1 MADNWNKI
9 IVHNGKQPKISD
21 GVYGAIRV
29 TDDRQYEGIPLL
41 PRRFTEEGMGQ
52 FVARYD
58 FKYVDEF
65 GHIERCSIERR
76 YQRDENYKW
85 VISRGTANLGRDG
98 LWYLEPSSSNR
109 DDEYINLTRFDTVQ
123 DALDFIHE
131 FCFQAKKEITW
142 RMMDNK
148 NNEPS

>member
-1 MADNWNKI
+1 MADNWHKI
-9 IVHNGKQPKISD
+9 VVHNGNQPKISE
-21 GVYGAIRV
+21 GVYSAIRV
-29 TDDRQYEGIPLL
+29 TDDGQYEGIPLL
-41 PRRFTEEGMGQ
+41 PRKFTEEGMGLL
-52 FVARYD
+52 VARYD
-58 FKYVDEF
+58 FKYVDQF
-65 GHIERCSIERR
+65 GRIERCSIERR

-85 VISRGTANLGRDG
+85 VISRGNSNLGRDG

-131 FCFQAKKEITW
+131 FCFSAKKEMNFG
-142 RMMDNK
+142 MMN